1 MTLPLRSD
9 RRTFMSLAFAGA
21 LALPGLTACAAPPPQ
36 EAVRKPPTEGL
47 LALEAKSQGRL
58 GVGILD
64 TATGE
69 LVGHRQD
76 ERFAMCSTFK
86 LALAAEVLRDV
97 DAGKRTL
104 DQFISYTQADM
115 VAYAPVTKANLR
127 AGGMTIGALAKAT
140 QITSDNPAAN
150 LIMRELGGPEG
161 LTQRLRAA
169 GDPVTRLDRYEPM
182 VNRVLGDDVRDTTS
196 PAAMARLI
204 ARYLTTDYLSQVSK
218 DLLVGWMIETQTGLK
233 RIRAGLPVDWKAGD
247 KTGTGLSGGVGD
259 KYNDIAIVWPP
270 DRAPLIITAY
280 FNTNI
285 GYGDTRDEFE
295 AVLAEA
301 GRIAARWA
309 VHP

>member
-1 MTLPLRSD
+1 MTTPANSN
-9 RRTFMSLAFAGA
+9 RRAFLGQA
-21 LALPGLTACAAPPPQ
+21 LTGVLVLPGLVACAAP
-36 EAVRKPPTEGL
+36 ASKALVRKAPTEEL
-47 LALEAKSQGRL
+47 QALEARSQGRL

-69 LVGHRQD
+69 LVGYRQD

-104 DQFISYTQADM
+104 DQFIAYSKADM
-115 VAYAPVTKANLR
+115 VAHAPVTEANLS

-161 LTQRLRAA
+161 MTQRLRAA

-182 VNRVLGDDVRDTTS
+182 MNQVVGGDVRDTTS
-196 PAAMARLI
+196 PAAMAGLI
-204 ARYLTTDYLSQVSK
+204 ARYLTTDYLSQASK
-218 DLLVGWMIETQTGLK
+218 DLLIGWMIETQTGLK
-233 RIRAGLPVDWKAGD
+233 RIRGGLPVDWKAGD
-247 KTGTGLSGGVGD
+247 KTGTGLSEGVGD
-259 KYNDIAIVWPP
+259 KYNDIAIFWPP
-270 DRAPLIITAY
+270 GRAPLIMTAY
-280 FNTNI
+280 FNTNV
-285 GYGDTRDEFE
+285 GYGDTRDEFQ
-295 AVLAEA
+295 AVLAET

-309 VHP
+309 IA

>member
-1 MTLPLRSD
+1 MTLTPRSD

-21 LALPGLTACAAPPPQ
+21 LALPGLAACAAPPPTQ
-36 EAVRKPPTEGL
+36 VAARKAPSEEL
-47 LALEAKSQGRL
+47 LALETKSQGRL

-69 LVGHRQD
+69 LVGHRQN

-104 DQFISYTQADM
+104 DQFIPYTQADM
-115 VAYAPVTKANLR
+115 VAHAPVTEANLR

-140 QITSDNPAAN
+140 QLTSDNPAAN

-161 LTQRLRAA
+161 MTQRLRAA

-182 VNRVLGDDVRDTTS
+182 MNQVIGDDARDTTS

-204 ARYLTTDYLSQVSK
+204 ARYLTTDYLSQASK
-218 DLLVGWMIETQTGLK
+218 DLLIGWMIETQTGLK

-247 KTGTGLSGGVGD
+247 KTGTGLSEGVGD
-259 KYNDIAIVWPP
+259 KYNDIALAWPP
-270 DRAPLIITAY
+270 GRAPLIITAY

-285 GYGDTRDEFE
+285 GYGETRDEFQ

-301 GRIAARWA
+301 GRIAARWVTA
-309 VHP
+309 

>member
-1 MTLPLRSD
+1 MTMPPRSD
-9 RRTFMSLAFAGA
+9 RRTFMILAFAGG
-21 LALPGLTACAAPPPQ
+21 LALPGLTACAVPPPKT
-36 EAVRKPPTEGL
+36 AARKAPTEGL

-58 GVGILD
+58 GASILD
-64 TATGE
+64 TATDE

-97 DAGKRTL
+97 DASKRTL
-104 DQFISYTQADM
+104 DQFIPYTQADM
-115 VAYAPVTKANLR
+115 VAHAPVTEANLS
-127 AGGMTIGALAKAT
+127 AGGMTIGALAMAT
-140 QITSDNPAAN
+140 LITSDNPAAN
-150 LIMRELGGPEG
+150 LIMRELGGPESM
-161 LTQRLRAA
+161 TKRLRAA

-182 VNRVLGDDVRDTTS
+182 MNRVIGDDVRDTTS

-218 DLLVGWMIETQTGLK
+218 DLLIGWMIKTQSGLK

-247 KTGTGLSGGVGD
+247 KTGTSLSEGGGD
-259 KYNDIAIVWPP
+259 KYNDVAIVWPP
-270 DRAPLIITAY
+270 GRAPLIVTVY

-285 GYGDTRDEFE
+285 GYGKTRDEFQT
-295 AVLAEA
+295 VLAEA

-309 VHP
+309 IA

>member
-1 MTLPLRSD
+1 MNFNPQND
-9 RRTFMSLAFAGA
+9 RRTFMSFAFAGA
-21 LALPGLTACAAPPPQ
+21 LALPGLTACAAPVPKAP
-36 EAVRKPPTEGL
+36 ARKAPTEDL
-47 LALEAKSQGRL
+47 LALEARSQGRL
-58 GVGILD
+58 GVGIFD
-64 TATGE
+64 TTTGE

-104 DQFISYTQADM
+104 DQFIPYTQADM
-115 VAYAPVTKANLR
+115 VAHAPVTEANLSV
-127 AGGMTIGALAKAT
+127 GGMTIGALAKAT

-150 LIMRELGGPEG
+150 LIMRELGGPKAM
-161 LTQRLRAA
+161 TQRLRAA
-169 GDPVTRLDRYEPM
+169 GDLVTRLDRYEPM
-182 VNRVLGDDVRDTTS
+182 MNSVIGDDVRDTTS

-204 ARYLTTDYLSQVSK
+204 ARYLTTDYLSQASK
-218 DLLVGWMIETQTGLK
+218 DLLIGWMIETQTGLK
-233 RIRAGLPVDWKAGD
+233 RIRAGLPIDWTVGD
-247 KTGTGLSGGVGD
+247 KTGTGLSEGVGD

-270 DRAPLIITAY
+270 GRAPLIVTAY

-285 GYGDTRDEFE
+285 GYGETRDEFQ

-309 VHP
+309 IA